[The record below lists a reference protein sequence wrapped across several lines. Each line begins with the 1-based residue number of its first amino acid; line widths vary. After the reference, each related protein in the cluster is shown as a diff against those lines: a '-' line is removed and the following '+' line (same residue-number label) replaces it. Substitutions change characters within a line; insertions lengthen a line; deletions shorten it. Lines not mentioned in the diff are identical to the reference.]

1 MKLRGIS
8 AAASLF
14 FLAPLVAEYLLG
26 DLPLIAI
33 AAMIALAPMY
43 GGGAILIREAVRHT
57 GRGWPTFILL
67 ALAYAVMEE
76 GLVSTTLF
84 DPHYLGLSLLSYG
97 YIPALGTAFP
107 WAIFVLSIHVIW
119 SMAVPIGL
127 TEALFHE
134 TEPKPWLGRIGL
146 VVTGLLFLFGV
157 IAAAHFQ
164 RDHDPFRETP
174 AEMISVLVVVLLL
187 VVAAFRFPSRVPTH
201 KLKPAPAAIVGVASL
216 ILGAAVMSIYARGS
230 SVGWPWPAAV
240 LAELIVDGLLVGLF
254 WWATR
259 MRAWNALAAW
269 AAATGGMLVYAWHGY
284 GLEHRFGHD
293 FDFWPHTMLVA
304 FFILL
309 AIAAGLNVAK
319 RSESTA

>member
-1 MKLRGIS
+1 MNKRGIG

-26 DLPLIAI
+26 DIPLVAI

-107 WAIFVLSIHVIW
+107 WAIYVLSIHILW

-146 VVTGLLFLFGV
+146 VVTSLLLLFGV
-157 IAAAHFQ
+157 IAGGLFQ
-164 RDHDPFRETP
+164 RNHDPFRETP
-174 AEMISVLVVVLLL
+174 VEMISVLVVVLLL
-187 VVAAFRFPSRVPTH
+187 IVAAFRFPRRAPTQS
-201 KLKPAPAAIVGVASL
+201 PRAAPAALVGGACFL
-216 ILGAAVMSIYARGS
+216 IGSALLLIYGRGS
-230 SVGWPWPAAV
+230 SAGWPWPATV
-240 LAELIVDGLLVGLF
+240 LAELIIDGLLLGLF

-269 AAATGGMLVYAWHGY
+269 SAATGGLLVYAWYGY
-284 GLEHRFGHD
+284 VIEHDFHND
-293 FDFWPHTMLVA
+293 FDFWPHSMLVA

-309 AIAAGLNVAK
+309 AIGAGLNVAK
-319 RSESTA
+319 RSRTTA